1 MTVRVLSTM
10 EFGRDWLEAVA
21 GDDVRVEIT
30 EIPAERVDE
39 LPGGVLREVE
49 VMYTSSV
56 FPSPEQAPHLRWL
69 QLDTSGADHMR
80 GTPLWENDVVT
91 ITSIAGVSPRPMAE
105 YVMAMVLGFA
115 RRLPTAVRMRER
127 RHWPTHRERWQL
139 YRPLRIPGSR
149 MAIVG
154 YGRIGRKIARTARA
168 FDIEVVGVR
177 RGGGRDYGEEV
188 EGVEVVTL
196 ERLHEALANAD
207 WIVVCAPRT
216 PHTMGLIGTA
226 QVAVM
231 KEGAHLVDVSRGR
244 VVEEQALLE
253 AFDSGKL
260 AGAALDVFEPEPLS
274 PDSPLWKHPRV
285 VLTPHIS
292 GLASDYEERVRSLF
306 KENLARYLRGA
317 PLVNV
322 IDRRLGY

>member
-10 EFGRDWLEAVA
+10 QFGRDWIEAVA
-21 GDDVRVEIT
+21 DDVRVDIS
-30 EIPAERVDE
+30 EIPAERVEE
-39 LPGGVLREVE
+39 LPDKVLREVE
-49 VMYTSSV
+49 VMYTGSV
-56 FPSPEQAPHLRWL
+56 FPSPDQAPQLRWI
-69 QLDTSGADHMR
+69 QLDTSGADHLYD
-80 GTPLWENDVVT
+80 TPLWESGAVT

-105 YVMAMVLGFA
+105 YVMAVVLGFA

-127 RHWPTHRERWQL
+127 CHWPTHRERWEL
-139 YRPLRIPGSR
+139 YGPLRVPGSR

-154 YGRIGRKIARTARA
+154 YGRIGRGIARAARA

-177 RGGGRDYGEEV
+177 RGGTHDYGEEV

-196 ERLHEALANAD
+196 ERLHEALAGAD

-216 PHTMGLIGTA
+216 PHTIGLIGTA
-226 QVAVM
+226 QFVVM

-244 VVEEQALLE
+244 VVEERALLE
-253 AFDSGKL
+253 ALDGGRL
-260 AGAALDVFEPEPLS
+260 AGAALDVFEPEPLP
-274 PDSPLWKHPRV
+274 PDSPLWSHPRV

-292 GLASDYEERVRSLF
+292 GLAYDYEERVRGLF
-306 KENLARYLRGA
+306 KENLARYLRGE
-317 PLVNV
+317 PLFNV